1 MSNYQSVATVTAIL
15 QRMLQVAV
23 QEDVDGVRVTTVQPR
38 QIGAST
44 PETGVN
50 LFLYQVTRN
59 AAFSNADATPF
70 RSKGTPV
77 KRQVAFDLHYIISFY
92 GNEVELEPQRLLGSI
107 ARMFNDRP
115 CVPPELIQETLSDPT
130 FRFLANSNLSEQ
142 IQQLLIVPIDLTLED
157 LSKLWSVF
165 FQAPYLLSL
174 VYKVTTVL
182 IDGEESL
189 RRALPVRDRS
199 AAGIAPFPSQPIVEQ
214 VMPSTGKLDP
224 ILISSTLIIRGRQLQ
239 HQETFVR
246 IGEFE
251 LVPTEVSSSQIEV
264 RLTDLPVHC
273 LKAGMQG
280 LQVLHRIQAEPMRT
294 VESNLAPFVLHPTI
308 VEVRVSDST
317 GQGEELRSATLV
329 LQVDVN
335 VSVKQRVVLALNEWS
350 IEQPRAYQFE
360 ASSRNADTV
369 TLMIPIKS
377 VKPGQY
383 LLRLQ
388 IDGAENL
395 LAVDTDPNSPTFNW
409 YNSPRVQIH

>member
-1 MSNYQSVATVTAIL
+1 MSNYQAVATVTAIL

-38 QIGAST
+38 QIGTGT

-59 AAFSNADATPF
+59 AALNNADATPF

-92 GNEVELEPQRLLGSI
+92 GNDVELEPQRLLGSI

-115 CVPPELIQETLSDPT
+115 YVPPELIQETLADPT
-130 FRFLANSNLSEQ
+130 FRFLANSNLADQ
-142 IQQLLIVPIDLTLED
+142 IQQLLIVPIDLPLED
-157 LSKLWSVF
+157 LSKLWSGF

-199 AAGIAPFPSQPIVEQ
+199 AAGIAPFPSQPMVEQ
-214 VMPSTGKLDP
+214 VASAAGKLEP
-224 ILISSTLIIRGRQLQ
+224 ILIGSALLIRGQQLQ
-239 HQETFVR
+239 GQETLVR
-246 IGEFE
+246 IGDVE
-251 LVPTEVSSSQIEV
+251 LVPTEVSASQITV
-264 RLTDLPVHC
+264 MLPAHA

-280 LQVLHRIQAEPMRT
+280 LQVLHQIQSDPRRI
-294 VESNLAPFVLHPTI
+294 VESNIAPFVLRPAI
-308 VEVRVSDST
+308 VQVHLTDQM
-317 GQGEELRSATLV
+317 GYGDELRSATLMI
-329 LQVDVN
+329 QVDVN
-335 VSVKQRVVLALNEWS
+335 VGVKQRAVLAVNEWS
-350 IEQPRAYQFE
+350 TEEPVAYQFE
-360 ASSRNADTV
+360 AEPRSYETNTIAVRVSC
-369 TLMIPIKS
+369 
-377 VKPGQY
+377 VKAGEY

-388 IDGAENL
+388 IDGAETL
-395 LAVDTDPNSPTFNW
+395 LNVDTDPNSPTFNW
-409 YNSPRVQIH
+409 YNSPKVHIH

>member
-1 MSNYQSVATVTAIL
+1 MSNYQAVATVTAIL

-38 QIGAST
+38 QIGTGT

-59 AAFSNADATPF
+59 AALSNADATPF
-70 RSKGTPV
+70 RAKGTPV

-92 GNEVELEPQRLLGSI
+92 GNDVELEPQRLLGSI

-115 CVPPELIQETLSDPT
+115 YVPPDLIEETLADPT
-130 FRFLANSNLSEQ
+130 FRFLANSNLAEQ
-142 IQQLLIVPIDLTLED
+142 IQQLLIVPVDLSLED
-157 LSKLWSVF
+157 LSKLWSAF

-214 VMPSTGKLDP
+214 VIAATGKLDP
-224 ILISSTLIIRGRQLQ
+224 IGVGSTLLIRGRQLQ
-239 HQETFVR
+239 GQETLVR

-251 LVPTEVSSSQIEV
+251 VVPTEVSSSQITV
-264 RLTDLPVHC
+264 PLTTLPVHC

-280 LQVLHRIQAEPMRT
+280 LQVLHRIQAEPKRT
-294 VESNLAPFVLHPTI
+294 VESNVAPFVLHPAI
-308 VEVRVSDST
+308 AQIRMSDQI
-317 GQGEELRSATLV
+317 GQGDDLRTAILV
-329 LQVDVN
+329 IQVDVT
-335 VSVKQRVVLALNEWS
+335 VGVKQRVVLAMNEWS
-350 IEQPRAYQFE
+350 VEQPLAYQFE
-360 ASSRNADTV
+360 ADPRQAETNTITVKISR
-369 TLMIPIKS
+369 
-377 VKPGQY
+377 VKPGNY

-388 IDGAENL
+388 IDGAETL
-395 LAVDTDPNSPTFNW
+395 LDVDTDPSSPTFNW
-409 YNSPRVQIH
+409 YNGPKVQIH